1 MALYEL
7 ESSAHSRNP
16 KRKDVTQDLPSSALV
31 DSSTFVADDDFR
43 DAARGTNPDDIIA
56 APASKRPK
64 IDDVVI
70 TTVLKSDSTTAPPV
84 EQKKMVTQLCPLCPE
99 FGVSIAN
106 LDFEDITNPKLA
118 GYLNLTS
125 TAHIGDLYKLCKEP
139 LWCLYKHN
147 RALYKTAV
155 DNFDGRTFK
164 EFLVALDSAA
174 TIKLEDITS
183 VSEEKLSVYT
193 PRKDNE
199 KWIFQFTAQYVHQVL
214 EIVNANSEWSRV
226 FSGAGPGRVAT
237 LIRRGSLDW
246 SSEDVCRAIALWK
259 AFLAKVG
266 EKANQQ
272 FSTVCRGEKVRLPV
286 FRGCEQDNITAMP
299 SLGTP
304 KREVAVDSFPKP
316 SSSAVDSSTI
326 RAQKL
331 AATGYWV
338 REHKAELPDELVKFS
353 RELSFE
359 KSANGPPDDQ
369 LKRKGNHSAKNAM
382 TLLTRPDI
390 PRNLTPSHTR
400 ISETADNKRGRN
412 YATAVPAP
420 SSALKAYKKQSV
432 PASTSSSA
440 RMQGSGSTATV
451 SRSIDHSVASDMS
464 EGMRRLEN
472 VRKGRAALRRSK
484 EDTLELENDQLQ
496 RNEEKEQL
504 LREQTAKEEEE
515 FAREREELAAID
527 KRVVQAQQDGKMLDK
542 LLGTAREYG
551 L

>member
-1 MALYEL
+1 MAIDEL
-7 ESSAHSRNP
+7 EGSAPSREL
-16 KRKDVTQDLPSSALV
+16 KRKAVTQDLPSSRLV
-31 DSSTFVADDDFR
+31 DSSTFAADDDFQ
-43 DAARGTNPDDIIA
+43 DAARGTNPDDIVA
-56 APASKRPK
+56 APASKKPK
-64 IDDVVI
+64 MDDEAM
-70 TTVLKSDSTTAPPV
+70 TTVPKSHSTTARPV
-84 EQKKMVTQLCPLCPE
+84 EAKKTKTQLRPLCPE

-147 RALYKTAV
+147 KALYKTAV
-155 DNFDGRTFK
+155 DNFDRRTFK

-174 TIKLEDITS
+174 TFKLKDITS

-199 KWIFQFTAQYVHQVL
+199 KWMFQFTAQYVHQVF
-214 EIVNANSEWSRV
+214 EIVNANSEWLRV

-237 LIRRGSLDW
+237 LIRKGSLDW
-246 SSEDVCRAIALWK
+246 SSEDVCRAVALWK

-286 FRGCEQDNITAMP
+286 FRGCEQDDVAAMP
-299 SLGTP
+299 SLGMP
-304 KREVAVDSFPKP
+304 KKEVAVDSARKP
-316 SSSAVDSSTI
+316 SSSAVDSASI

-338 REHKAELPDELVKFS
+338 REHKTGLPDDLVKFT
-353 RELSFE
+353 RELSVE
-359 KSANGPPDDQ
+359 GSANGPEPPDD
-369 LKRKGNHSAKNAM
+369 KSKH
-382 TLLTRPDI
+382 P
-390 PRNLTPSHTR
+390 PRNTTPSHTS
-400 ISETADNKRGRN
+400 INETADNKRGRN
-412 YATAVPAP
+412 HAPAA
-420 SSALKAYKKQSV
+420 SAPGSASKVYKNQSL

-440 RMQGSGSTATV
+440 RVQDSGSIATV
-451 SRSIDHSVASDMS
+451 LQSVDHSVSNDMS
-464 EGMRRLEN
+464 EELRRLQD
-472 VRKGRAALRRSK
+472 VRKRRAALRRST
-484 EDTLELENDQLQ
+484 EETLELENDQLQ
-496 RNEEKEQL
+496 QNDEKQQD

-515 FAREREELAAID
+515 FAREKEELAAID
-527 KRVVQAQQDGKMLDK
+527 KRVVQAQQEGKMLDEM
-542 LLGTAREYG
+542 LGTAREYG